1 LAQESHRII
10 SLVVSFKIDQADF
23 LFHHLSLPH
32 RSRSHSPRYSWPLH
46 PMTSPSWRWLLIP
59 VPQSRKNGLPASNG
73 HHNALPTTIMRV
85 VGNMATPTQDL
96 KARIAIPWVMI
107 EVRDPDLHRLC
118 NAMPIHLLVSALYP
132 AALAGPICGD
142 LYGQADFLPVV
153 RVKFPLHRHD
163 SVPP

>member
-1 LAQESHRII
+1 
-10 SLVVSFKIDQADF
+10 
-23 LFHHLSLPH
+23 
-32 RSRSHSPRYSWPLH
+32 
-46 PMTSPSWRWLLIP
+46 MTSPSWRWLLIP

-73 HHNALPTTIMRV
+73 HHHALPTTIMRV

-132 AALAGPICGD
+132 AALAGPVRGFF
-142 LYGQADFLPVV
+142 QAQSDRCPVE
-153 RVKFPLHRHD
+153 RI
-163 SVPP
+163 